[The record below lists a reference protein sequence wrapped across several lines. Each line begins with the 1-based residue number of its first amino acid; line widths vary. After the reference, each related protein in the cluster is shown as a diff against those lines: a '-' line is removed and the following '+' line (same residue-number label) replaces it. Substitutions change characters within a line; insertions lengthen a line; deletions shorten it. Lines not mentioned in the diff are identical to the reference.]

1 MLKRYLTLQQDS
13 LSRLGEERQRL
24 REQAEREEQRALRLQ
39 GVLGELARP
48 PDQPHPL
55 LWQNQQQMGQQV
67 RRLFEHQVQQSALA
81 RLELERHEAVLRHQ
95 FGRVKGLEQLI
106 SRREEGSRLRE
117 AQGVQRQLDELAT
130 QRFLR
135 RE

>member
-48 PDQPHPL
+48 PAQPHPL

-106 SRREEGSRLRE
+106 SRREEGGRLRE
-117 AQGVQRQLDELAT
+117 EQGVQRQLDELAT